1 MSWFTNL
8 FSSGASKLVDSVGNA
23 IDNLVTS
30 DEEREQLKN
39 ELTKEVNSFKKV
51 QLEHVETLEQ
61 QITDRH
67 KIDMQSDSR
76 LSKNVR
82 PVMLVFMTVATVVLS
97 YLTVFTELTQLQIDT
112 LNGWLP
118 LLQTL
123 LITAYSFYFGSR
135 GFEKYKQMKSVK

>member
-8 FSSGASKLVDSVGNA
+8 FASGASKLVDSVGNA

-51 QLEHVETLEQ
+51 QLGHVETLEQ

-67 KIDMQSDSR
+67 KIDMQSDSW